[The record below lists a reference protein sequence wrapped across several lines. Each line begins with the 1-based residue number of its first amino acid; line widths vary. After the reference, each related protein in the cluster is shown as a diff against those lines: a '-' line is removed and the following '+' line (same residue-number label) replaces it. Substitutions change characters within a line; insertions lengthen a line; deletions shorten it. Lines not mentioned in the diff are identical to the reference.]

1 MRTEATTE
9 EWKRLYEAA
18 TRIRE
23 LEPWKIL
30 SDMDIV
36 GIQVG
41 KDPENTAFYSILGK
55 AGECYGIVVY
65 EGYDA
70 FNSYLMLTMQEQMNL
85 PMEYTMFYQNNLT
98 CYWGN
103 RDELSAKQR
112 EIIKE
117 LGYKYRGKNNW
128 MYFLSYEPG
137 YYPYNLNR
145 DEVVRMTEHMENLV
159 MAFTYYKES
168 DTHIDFEHGNMFS
181 FVYSSDRKTW
191 HFGEEPLPFTRYNF
205 GNLVITDEGLLE
217 ALSKVPKGT
226 LSLEADVR
234 PLGAAMSDK
243 KYDKP
248 ANPAMSILADAN
260 TGMMISCDMNE
271 PDEDAT
277 VGLAE
282 ALVGFILKAGVPKE
296 IRVSNVIVEA
306 ALEQI
311 CEICKIKLKRVKRLK
326 EIDGFWMAM
335 KQFQ

>member
-9 EWKRLYEAA
+9 DWKRLYEAA

-85 PMEYTMFYQNNLT
+85 PVEYTMFYQNNLT

-168 DTHIDFEHGNMFS
+168 GTHIDFEHGNMFS
-181 FVYSSDRKTW
+181 FVYSSDRNTW

-234 PLGAAMSDK
+234 PLGAAVYDK

-248 ANPAMSILADAN
+248 ANPAMSILADVN

-271 PDEDAT
+271 PDEDAM

-282 ALVGFILKAGVPKE
+282 ALVGFILKAGAPKE

-311 CEICKIKLKRVKRLK
+311 CEICKIKLKRVKRLT